1 MKDSV
6 RCQSNCRLGNS
17 RSQLVMC
24 TLLRQTHSD
33 YKNSFKVENSSNIYA
48 LNYIKRCHLTNSQ
61 NSHNKCIKQR
71 SFPKTAWPARSAQKC
86 ATREVNKHFSIIASC
101 AAAAIAACDVTAPSA
116 AAAVQLSDHVWC
128 TRMRANHRHRE
139 SWDCIVTMM
148 SNDHND
154 PEGVITQ
161 LRQQRDSAKRSCSSP
176 GTTTSL
182 TAASRAGRWWQPA
195 STCKTTNAHS
205 DAYT

>member
-1 MKDSV
+1 MYKAAEFSE
-6 RCQSNCRLGNS
+6 NRLACTISSEMCNTGS
-17 RSQLVMC
+17 EQAFLDYCLV
-24 TLLRQTHSD
+24 S
-33 YKNSFKVENSSNIYA
+33 
-48 LNYIKRCHLTNSQ
+48 
-61 NSHNKCIKQR
+61 
-71 SFPKTAWPARSAQKC
+71 
-86 ATREVNKHFSIIASC
+86 
-101 AAAAIAACDVTAPSA
+101 AAAIAACDVTAPSA

-148 SNDHND
+148 SNNHND
-154 PEGVITQ
+154 PESVITQ

-176 GTTTSL
+176 GTTTSQ